1 MKQKIVV
8 NVGGVPEHF
17 NYPWHFAQQTGMF
30 KGLPFDLVWHNEP
43 AGTGALCEQLENG
56 TFQLAVVLTE
66 GIVRHI
72 AKGAQAKIIG
82 SFVASPLIWGIHV
95 PIDAAFDQPSEM
107 QGKRYAISRKGSG
120 SHLMAFVDAKNRG
133 QQIEAEQL
141 VITGGLEGTRQ
152 AFKEKRA
159 DILLWEKFITSPL
172 VRAKEFKCIG
182 ECITPWPCFV
192 LAINDSFEK
201 EHDDWAELIIDTMNA
216 ACRLFMN
223 LPDAAQIISD
233 FYQLHP
239 DDAKNWFYQT
249 EWQCE
254 MQMSK
259 KALTNALFSLKEVG
273 LIEGEFHPEK
283 MIARRTILK

>member
-1 MKQKIVV
+1 MKEKIGV
-8 NVGGVPEHF
+8 NIGGVPEHF

-30 KGLPFDLVWHNEP
+30 NGLPFDLVWHDEP
-43 AGTGALCEQLENG
+43 AGTGALCEQLENEK
-56 TFQLAVVLTE
+56 FQIAVVLTE

-72 AKGAQAKIIG
+72 AQGGRGRIIG
-82 SFVASPLIWGIHV
+82 SFVSSPLIWGIHV
-95 PIDAAFDQPSEM
+95 PINSKIDKPSEM
-107 QGKRYAISRKGSG
+107 EGKRYAISRNGSG

-133 QQIEAEQL
+133 QKLKTEQL

-152 AFKEKRA
+152 AFQENRA

-172 VRAKEFKCIG
+172 VRAGEFKCIG

-192 LAINDSFEK
+192 LAINHQFDK
-201 EHDDWAELIIDTMNA
+201 THQDWAELIINTMNA
-216 ACRLFMN
+216 ASRLFMN

-233 FYQLHP
+233 YYKLHT

-259 KALTNALFSLKEVG
+259 KALTNALFSLQEVG
-273 LIEGEFHPEK
+273 LIQGEFSPEK
-283 MIARRTILK
+283 MVARRTILK